1 MKGKTITK
9 KKRNNI
15 NYVLIKDMIIGYS
28 PKVNLTSELINEIIY
43 NLNLDN
49 DQSVVRGYRNE
60 WVLIISMILD
70 KYFENRMIIDLTQ
83 LDKIN
88 SKKVGVIS
96 HFLSKV
102 SNEVI
107 DEDTIINVHG
117 YQHQI
122 ERFFQILKIYDEDV
136 IQRYTPINI
145 QE

>member
-1 MKGKTITK
+1 MKIK
-9 KKRNNI
+9 KNNI
-15 NYVLIKDMIIGYS
+15 NYFFIKDIIIGYS
-28 PKVNLTSELINEIIY
+28 PEVNLTSEIINQIIH

-49 DQSVVRGYRNE
+49 DQSVVRGDRYE
-60 WVLIISMILD
+60 WVLFISMILD
-70 KYFENRMIIDLTQ
+70 KYFENRIVIDLTQ

-88 SKKVGVIS
+88 SEKVGVMS
-96 HFLSKV
+96 HFLSNV

-107 DEDTIINVHG
+107 GEENIICIQGN
-117 YQHQI
+117 QHQV